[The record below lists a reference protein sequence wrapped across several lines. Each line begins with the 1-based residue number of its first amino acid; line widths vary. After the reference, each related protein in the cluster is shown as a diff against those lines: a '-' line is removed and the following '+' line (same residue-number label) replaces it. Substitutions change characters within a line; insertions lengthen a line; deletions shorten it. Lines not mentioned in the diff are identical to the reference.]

1 MQWRM
6 YACNRQFRE
15 LPTTFADEATPDVFG
30 LVELRPVISTPKSRG
45 TAIRGQSSNGRR
57 RGPE

>member
-1 MQWRM
+1 M